1 MMTRSREQHNKGRLL
16 KIKTSIFLFSLFL
29 TLLRASE
36 VYANHNA
43 CSIKAEDNV
52 EWVRVFD
59 VDQDGNIKHG
69 YSSGYY
75 AREILWRGVLK
86 KGQSHQIQSSNGEII
101 YEYKSSAD
109 DRSYGDNVASC
120 SHGETISVP

>member
-1 MMTRSREQHNKGRLL
+1 MTNSRKKNNTDRLL
-16 KIKTSIFLFSLFL
+16 KIKSIFLFALFL
-29 TLLRASE
+29 TLVLASE
-36 VYANHNA
+36 VSAAHNA
-43 CSIKAEDNV
+43 CSIKAEDSV

-69 YSSGYY
+69 YSAGYY
-75 AREILWRGVLK
+75 AREILWRGMLK

-101 YEYKSSAD
+101 YEYKSFSD
-109 DRSYGDNVASC
+109 DRSYGGNVASC

>member
-1 MMTRSREQHNKGRLL
+1 MMTNSRKQHTKDRLL
-16 KIKTSIFLFSLFL
+16 IINSIFLFALFL
-29 TLLRASE
+29 TFFLASE
-36 VYANHNA
+36 VSANHNA

-75 AREILWRGVLK
+75 AREILWRGMLK

-101 YEYKSSAD
+101 YEYKSSSD
-109 DRSYGDNVASC
+109 DRPYGDNVASC
-120 SHGETISVP
+120 THGETISVP

>member
-1 MMTRSREQHNKGRLL
+1 MMTKSREQHNKDWLL
-16 KIKTSIFLFSLFL
+16 KRRPIFLFAFFM
-29 TLLRASE
+29 TLVLASE
-36 VYANHNA
+36 VSAAHNA
-43 CSIKAEDNV
+43 CSIKAEDKV

-59 VDQDGNIKHG
+59 VDQDGNIKQG

-75 AREILWRGVLK
+75 AREILWRGMLK

-101 YEYKSSAD
+101 YEYKASSD
-109 DRSYGDNVASC
+109 DRSYGNNVAIC

>member
-1 MMTRSREQHNKGRLL
+1 MITKSREQHYKNRLL
-16 KIKTSIFLFSLFL
+16 KRKSIFLFAFFM
-29 TLLRASE
+29 TLVLASE
-36 VYANHNA
+36 VSAAHNA
-43 CSIKAEDNV
+43 CSIKAEDKV

-59 VDQDGNIKHG
+59 VDSDGNIKQG

-75 AREILWRGVLK
+75 AREILWRGMLK

-101 YEYKSSAD
+101 YEYKASSD
-109 DRSYGDNVASC
+109 DRSYGSNVASC

>member
-1 MMTRSREQHNKGRLL
+1 MTKIREQHNKDRLL
-16 KIKTSIFLFSLFL
+16 KIKLIFLFALFQIPFL
-29 TLLRASE
+29 VSE
-36 VYANHNA
+36 VSANHNA

-75 AREILWRGVLK
+75 AREILWRGMLK
-86 KGQSHQIQSSNGEII
+86 KGLSHQIQSSNGEII
-101 YEYKSSAD
+101 YEYKSSSD

-120 SHGETISVP
+120 SHGEIISVP

>member
-1 MMTRSREQHNKGRLL
+1 MMTKNREQQNKIRLL
-16 KIKTSIFLFSLFL
+16 KRKPIFLFALFL
-29 TLLRASE
+29 ILVLASE
-36 VYANHNA
+36 VSATHNA
-43 CSIKAEDNV
+43 CSIKAEDKV

-69 YSSGYY
+69 FSSGYY
-75 AREILWRGVLK
+75 AREILWRGMLK

-101 YEYKSSAD
+101 YEYKASSD

-120 SHGETISVP
+120 SHGETITVP